1 MYTQE
6 YLEKLAVLP
15 EFSKNTAFSD
25 GMHFFILRRRDA
37 GDLILIADES
47 LERPTNKDWKKYFDN
62 TGKSHF
68 DVENKDDYFVVQNML
83 DPTNSS
89 VMSSN
94 EIKSMLLKTR
104 YMSKADLVTY
114 CWMIDPSKDEGRSLS
129 FNSLISKCRHS

>member
-15 EFSKNTAFSD
+15 EFSKNTVLEY
-25 GMHFFILRRRDA
+25 GMRFFTLIRRDA
-37 GDLILIADES
+37 GDLILIADEF
-47 LERPTNKDWKKYFDN
+47 LKRPTNEDWEKYFDN

-68 DVENKDDYFVVQNML
+68 DVENKDDYFTVQDMM

-89 VMSSN
+89 VMSSD

-104 YMSKADLVTY
+104 YMSKTDLVTY
-114 CWMIDPSKDEGRSLS
+114 CWMIDPSNDQGRSLS
-129 FNSLISKCRHS
+129 FN